1 MRERYLQFAT
11 AALEMD
17 ELSPFTNVPKMRL
30 GNFSYPVRNAAPPSE
45 YIPLGRRCAFFR
57 PGCLG
62 SFAAGTPL
70 LVLFTESL
78 DVGFAIR
85 IEEVLTALLPRC
97 LEFGRCDVP
106 VRPAFTGN
114 GT

>member
-45 YIPLGRRCAFFR
+45 YIPLGRRCAFLSR
-57 PGCLG
+57 VAL
-62 SFAAGTPL
+62 A
-70 LVLFTESL
+70 
-78 DVGFAIR
+78 
-85 IEEVLTALLPRC
+85 ALLP
-97 LEFGRCDVP
+97 GR
-106 VRPAFTGN
+106 RF
-114 GT
+114 